1 MGGDT
6 SNGTV
11 SAAEDAARK
20 AQKEV
25 EEADLKVARRKSHMM
40 DMAEYLKTLK
50 AQMKAMK
57 KKLLALKRLGGKRL
71 VAMMKKIAA
80 RKKKEA
86 ETARDLERQLREA
99 IAEEKARKAAIAR
112 LAAAERKAA
121 KVEEAAKRK
130 AAEAAKVEGV
140 AGLFGLATGGSTG
153 STGASGS
160 TGSTGSASGS
170 TGIASTGPA
179 MITKIVA
186 AAKEEPEE
194 GSGDPSLDGRLATAK
209 AATGI
214 NLGGLIGAAR
224 RVVVQVAQLV

>member
-57 KKLLALKRLGGKRL
+57 RKLLALKRLGGKRL

-86 ETARDLERQLREA
+86 ETARDLERQRQES

-112 LAAAERKAA
+112 LAAAETKAK
-121 KVEEAAKRK
+121 KVEEQQKK
-130 AAEAAKVEGV
+130 VEAAK
-140 AGLFGLATGGSTG
+140 
-153 STGASGS
+153 
-160 TGSTGSASGS
+160 
-170 TGIASTGPA
+170 
-179 MITKIVA
+179 
-186 AAKEEPEE
+186 AK
-194 GSGDPSLDGRLATAK
+194 
-209 AATGI
+209 
-214 NLGGLIGAAR
+214 
-224 RVVVQVAQLV
+224 

>member
-1 MGGDT
+1 MAHEEQAKADSLVVLATKDMDEKREVLRRKKEQAYVMGHGDPMVDPRMVGDT

-25 EEADLKVARRKSHMM
+25 EEADLKVARRKSHML
-40 DMAEYLKTLK
+40 DMAEYLKTMK

-57 KKLLALKRLGGKRL
+57 RKLLALKRLGGKRL

-86 ETARDLERQLREA
+86 EMARDLERQRRESL
-99 IAEEKARKAAIAR
+99 AEEKARKAAIAR

-130 AAEAAKVEGV
+130 AAEKAKEEGV
-140 AGLFGLATGGSTG
+140 AGLFGLSTGGT
-153 STGASGS
+153 
-160 TGSTGSASGS
+160 
-170 TGIASTGPA
+170 
-179 MITKIVA
+179 
-186 AAKEEPEE
+186 
-194 GSGDPSLDGRLATAK
+194 
-209 AATGI
+209 
-214 NLGGLIGAAR
+214 
-224 RVVVQVAQLV
+224 